1 MKNQP
6 PLFDPVCVVLG
17 VTQIKSWATGLF
29 DELKYWK
36 SNKQVSPT
44 PKWEDTC
51 GLLVFSKTRSVTP
64 TVTQCHASPI

>member
-6 PLFDPVCVVLG
+6 PLFDPVSVVFG

-36 SNKQVSPT
+36 TNKRMSLT
-44 PKWEDTC
+44 P
-51 GLLVFSKTRSVTP
+51 
-64 TVTQCHASPI
+64 